1 MLPDL
6 NLPALPPS
14 PEPAAPVVE
23 IQQFPIVAEYFPDP
37 EREEFLIIDRLT
49 WEEVK
54 EVVDLN
60 SVQLFNIFPGDRNP
74 LQLLSTFPREIL
86 SAEQQAALRD
96 R

>member
-23 IQQFPIVAEYFPDP
+23 IQQFPIGIFSRSRKGGVSN
-37 EREEFLIIDRLT
+37 IIDRLT